1 MTNSLAQHTRI
12 ASIGAVMACIG
23 DWVVLFV
30 LGRYYP
36 GYSQL
41 EHSISSL
48 GASNSPV
55 AQWAEISWLIIGL
68 LFIWF
73 GVEFGRQYRAEGTY
87 AKVAS
92 WLIILYGAGEGLG
105 SAFFKVDSLH
115 HSLSFIGIIHQLTSI
130 YGVLAILLLPLVI
143 KRLFPFRSI
152 PGFPFFSDFVFA
164 LGGVLLGLFL
174 CRFFVPADHPIV
186 RIKGLWQRLLLF
198 TNYIY
203 ILTAIYFMWKTS
215 RFRPV
220 HKS

>member
-1 MTNSLAQHTRI
+1 
-12 ASIGAVMACIG
+12 MACIG

-130 YGVLAILLLPLVI
+130 CGVLAILLLPLVI

-152 PGFPFFSDFVFA
+152 PGFPFFPTSF
-164 LGGVLLGLFL
+164 
-174 CRFFVPADHPIV
+174 
-186 RIKGLWQRLLLF
+186 LLLVVSC
-198 TNYIY
+198 
-203 ILTAIYFMWKTS
+203 LAYFCAD
-215 RFRPV
+215 FLFQQIIQ
-220 HKS
+220 